1 MKSQSQTFRE
11 YYASMTDADLLKMVA
26 NKTSFIQIA
35 QKAMEDEL
43 ARRHLTAPAV
53 AAARP

>member
-1 MKSQSQTFRE
+1 MKSPSQTFRE

-26 NKTSFIQIA
+26 NKTSFIEIA

-43 ARRHLTAPAV
+43 ARRHLTPPL
-53 AAARP
+53 AATAHH

>member
-11 YYASMTDADLLKMVA
+11 YYASMTDADLLKMAA

-35 QKAMEDEL
+35 QRAMEDEM
-43 ARRHLTAPAV
+43 ARRHLTLPA
-53 AAARP
+53 ATAARS